1 MEEKGNKP
9 LRPTANKLKDL
20 MDTYIKQEE
29 KKTIRSEDI
38 FKSKDEAMDE
48 NLNKIDEIKP
58 EQQNIQQEEIEE
70 EKNKLIIE
78 LTAERDEFKEKYLR
92 TAAELENLRRRT
104 AKEKL
109 EIIEYAN
116 ERLLYSLLELL
127 DDLGNALN
135 AAKNS
140 DDRNS
145 LIQGIEMI
153 YQKAEKLFND
163 AGVKRMEDPVGKP
176 FNVDY
181 HEALMHI
188 PSELPEGSIVQVVQP
203 GYMINNKVLR
213 HAKVITSAGNVNK
226 N

>member
-1 MEEKGNKP
+1 MEEKGSKP
-9 LRPTANKLKDL
+9 LRPTANKMKDL

-29 KKTIRSEDI
+29 KKTIKSEDL
-38 FKSKDEAMDE
+38 FKTQKESMEE
-48 NLNKIDEIKP
+48 NLSNSDEIKT
-58 EQQNIQQEEIEE
+58 EQQNTQQELIEE
-70 EKNKLIIE
+70 EKNNLIIE

-127 DDLGNALN
+127 DDLSNALN

-153 YQKAEKLFND
+153 HQKAEKLFND

-176 FNVDY
+176 FNVEY

-188 PSELPEGSIVQVVQP
+188 PSELPEGSIVQVIQP
-203 GYMINNKVLR
+203 GYMIKNKVLR
-213 HAKVITSAGNVNK
+213 HAKVVTSAGNTDK